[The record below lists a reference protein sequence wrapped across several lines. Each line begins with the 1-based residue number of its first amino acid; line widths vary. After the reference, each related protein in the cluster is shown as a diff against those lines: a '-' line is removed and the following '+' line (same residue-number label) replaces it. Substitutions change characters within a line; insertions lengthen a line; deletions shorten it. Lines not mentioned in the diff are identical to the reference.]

1 MPAIGPGGGG
11 GGGGGGGLGR
21 LPYDEAIAVV
31 SFWYASPP
39 ILLVTNFQ
47 TALPATLCYPPISA
61 RSNMTLQ
68 HLPPR
73 CANRNTQNEFLRISF
88 LNCV

>member
-47 TALPATLCYPPISA
+47 TATACYAMLPADK
-61 RSNMTLQ
+61 RS
-68 HLPPR
+68 
-73 CANRNTQNEFLRISF
+73 
-88 LNCV
+88 